1 MPYKIQNTKYKI
13 ATFVVSVALLTLSLC
28 VFAGPHGKKK
38 HHTSA
43 KKGPTAQE
51 AKLARQRKGQLNR
64 QLAGL
69 RGKAHHVRAKIHIA
83 AAKVNQV
90 TESIETVQGR
100 LARTRQ
106 KIGVT
111 QARLGTLETRH
122 DELETRLE
130 ETQERLTTRRRLL
143 ASRVR
148 DNYERG
154 KTTYAQA
161 LLQSRSVHEMLS
173 RQYYVKQIVQS
184 DAKLIQGVRDD
195 ITQIKS
201 DTRELEQAEAEQRTL
216 AAEYE
221 TQKVQLVSDM
231 QKEREILHT
240 ARAEKAQ
247 AQGELDDI
255 EDEAGSMT
263 ARIQQ
268 LSELLR
274 RRQEAARREE
284 AARRLAARPRKNGK
298 KGKKGRTPRHETEA
312 ADTFLPSPAWH
323 GGFRLPVNG
332 RITSGFGYR
341 YHPILHRRKLHT
353 GIDFGVHSGAPI
365 HAAGSGTVIMA
376 SYSRGYGNCV
386 IIDHGGGRATLY
398 GHCSSLRVSAG
409 EAVTQGQLIAYS
421 GSTGMSTGPH
431 LHWEVRRNGV
441 PVRP

>member
-1 MPYKIQNTKYKI
+1 M
-13 ATFVVSVALLTLSLC
+13 S
-28 VFAGPHGKKK
+28 VFAGPHKWRPRHAAAKKW
-38 HHTSA
+38 

-51 AKLARQRKGQLNR
+51 AKLARQRKSQLAH

-69 RGKAHHVRAKIHIA
+69 RGKAHNARAKIHQA
-83 AAKVNQV
+83 AAKENRV

-100 LARTRQ
+100 LAATRQ
-106 KIGVT
+106 KIGAT
-111 QARLGTLETRH
+111 RARLGDLETRH
-122 DELETRLE
+122 DDLESQRE
-130 ETQERLTTRRRLL
+130 DAQERLTTRRRLL
-143 ASRVR
+143 AARVR

-154 KTTYAQA
+154 NTTYAQI

-173 RQYYVKQIVQS
+173 RQYYVKQITQS
-184 DAKLIQGVRDD
+184 DAKLIAGVQDD
-195 ITQIKS
+195 IAQIKD
-201 DTRELEQAEAEQRTL
+201 DTKELEQAEAQQRTL

-221 TQKVQLVSDM
+221 SQKVLLVSDM
-231 QKEREILHT
+231 AKERAILHT
-240 ARAEKAQ
+240 VRAAKAQ
-247 AQGELDDI
+247 AEDELDDI

-268 LSELLR
+268 LSQLLR

-284 AARRLAARPRKNGK
+284 AARRAAARAAQRMAQQRSSRPSHHGK
-298 KGKKGRTPRHETEA
+298 P
-312 ADTFLPSPAWH
+312 LPIPSAEDAFVPGPAWR
-323 GGFRLPVNG
+323 GGFRQPVNG

-353 GIDFGVHSGAPI
+353 GIDFGVHSGTPV
-365 HAAGSGTVIMA
+365 HAAGGGTVIMA

-398 GHCSSLRVSAG
+398 GHCSSVCVSFG
-409 EAVTQGQLIAYS
+409 QSVSPGQLIAYS

-441 PVRP
+441 PVHP

>member
-1 MPYKIQNTKYKI
+1 MN
-13 ATFVVSVALLTLSLC
+13 LLPINNKSLFFSLSLLALTVC
-28 VFAGPHGKKK
+28 VGAGPHGKKK
-38 HHTSA
+38 HHASA

-51 AKLARQRKGQLNR
+51 AKQARQRKGQLNR

-83 AAKVNQV
+83 AAKVNAV
-90 TESIETVQGR
+90 TESLETVQGR
-100 LARTRQ
+100 LSRTRQ
-106 KIGVT
+106 KIGAT

-122 DELETRLE
+122 DELETRME

-148 DNYERG
+148 ENYEHG

-184 DAKLIQGVRDD
+184 DAKLIQGVQDD
-195 ITQIKS
+195 IAQIKA
-201 DTRELEQAEAEQRTL
+201 DTRELERAEAEQRTL

-231 QKEREILHT
+231 QEERAILHT
-240 ARAEKAQ
+240 AKAEKAQ
-247 AQGELDDI
+247 AQDELDDI

-284 AARRLAARPRKNGK
+284 AARRMALRSQKNGEKGK
-298 KGKKGRTPRHETEA
+298 KGKKGRTSRHETQA
-312 ADTFLPSPAWH
+312 AAAFSPGPAWH

-353 GIDFGVHSGAPI
+353 GIDFGVHSGTPI
-365 HAAGSGTVIMA
+365 HAAGGGTVLMA

-398 GHCSSLRVSAG
+398 GHCSSLCVSAG
-409 EAVTQGQLIAYS
+409 QSVSQGQLIAYS

-441 PVRP
+441 PVHP

>member
-1 MPYKIQNTKYKI
+1 MKQSKIQNPKSKI
-13 ATFVVSVALLTLSLC
+13 GTLFFSLTLLALSVC
-28 VFAGPHGKKK
+28 VGAGPHGKKK
-38 HHTSA
+38 HHGSA

-111 QARLGTLETRH
+111 QARLGTLESRH

-143 ASRVR
+143 AARVR

-195 ITQIKS
+195 IAQIKD
-201 DTRELEQAEAEQRTL
+201 DTRQLEQAEAEQRTL

-231 QKEREILHT
+231 RKEREILHT

-247 AQGELDDI
+247 AQDELDDI

-284 AARRLAARPRKNGK
+284 AARRLALRPRRN
-298 KGKKGRTPRHETEA
+298 GKKGRTPRHEQET
-312 ADTFLPSPAWH
+312 ADTFVPGPTWH

-353 GIDFGVHSGAPI
+353 GIDFGVHSGTPI
-365 HAAGSGTVIMA
+365 HAAGGGTVLMA

-398 GHCSSLRVSAG
+398 GHCASLCVSAG
-409 EAVTQGQLIAYS
+409 QSVSQGQLIAYS

>member
-1 MPYKIQNTKYKI
+1 M
-13 ATFVVSVALLTLSLC
+13 FALLSLTLC

-38 HHTSA
+38 HHTFA
-43 KKGPTAQE
+43 KKAPTAQE
-51 AKLARQRKGQLNR
+51 AKSARQRKTQLNR

-69 RGKAHHVRAKIHIA
+69 RGKAHKARAKIHQA

-90 TESIETVQGR
+90 TESLETVQGR
-100 LARTRQ
+100 LAQTRQ
-106 KIGVT
+106 KIGAT

-122 DELETRLE
+122 DALETRME

-143 ASRVR
+143 SARVR

-184 DAKLIQGVRDD
+184 DTKLIAGVQDD
-195 ITQIKS
+195 IAQIKE
-201 DTRELEQAEAEQRTL
+201 DTKELERAEAEQRQL

-221 TQKVQLVSDM
+221 TQKTQMVSDM
-231 QKEREILHT
+231 EREREILHS

-274 RRQEAARREE
+274 RRQEAARRE
-284 AARRLAARPRKNGK
+284 ALARRMASRPSHHGSRKP
-298 KGKKGRTPRHETEA
+298 PREETDAPEV
-312 ADTFLPSPAWH
+312 TWH
-323 GGFRLPVNG
+323 GGFRLPVNA

-341 YHPILHRRKLHT
+341 YHPVLHRRKLHT
-353 GIDFGVHSGAPI
+353 GIDFGVHSGTPI
-365 HAAGSGTVIMA
+365 HAAGGGTVIMA
-376 SYSRGYGNCV
+376 SYSRDYGNCV

-398 GHCSSLRVSAG
+398 GHCSALCVSAG
-409 EAVTQGQLIAYS
+409 QSVSSGQVIAYS

-441 PVRP
+441 PVHP